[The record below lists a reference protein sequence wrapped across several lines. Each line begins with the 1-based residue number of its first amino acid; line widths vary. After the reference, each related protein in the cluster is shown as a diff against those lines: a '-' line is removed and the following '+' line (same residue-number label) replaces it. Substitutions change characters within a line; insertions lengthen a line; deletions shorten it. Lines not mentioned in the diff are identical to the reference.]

1 MTHAADHRP
10 ALAML
15 FEQMADAVYLLDPAT
30 SKVLWGNR
38 AAWDSLGLTADEV
51 LNHSVLS
58 LQMDVTGL
66 PQWSEIA
73 AVIRRA
79 APYTFVGR
87 HRHAL
92 GHEVPVEVSTTC
104 FVDGGREYFL
114 SVARD
119 ISRRLALE
127 AELNQRE
134 KQLWFALNEATD
146 GLWDWNIPAGEVFFS
161 PQLKR
166 MLGYGP
172 DEMPPSLET
181 WTRNVHPDDAPRVMA
196 RLQEHLA
203 GRRQRY
209 EAEYRLRCRN
219 GDYLWVEDRGRVCER
234 DEQGMPTRVVGMVQ
248 DVTAR
253 HEAQEELRSHR
264 EHLEELVL
272 ERTAALSEAK
282 SAAEA
287 ASQAK
292 SRFLANMSHELRTPL
307 AGVIGLAGLA
317 LQQTQ
322 DPHLRDPLGKIEQ
335 ASQHLLSLINDILD
349 LSKIEAERMT
359 LDAEPFELGSVLDSV
374 YHLSAHRAQA
384 KGLALQIDI
393 EPSLARQAVVGDA
406 LRLKQV
412 LLNLVDNAI
421 KFTPQGRIVVSL
433 RQDAPGSDGT
443 DADGALRLRGEVVDS
458 GIGVSPDILPRLFQP
473 FEQADGSTTRCHG
486 GTGLGLTISRQLLQ
500 MMGGE
505 IGLEGAPVR
514 GTRVWFTLGLP
525 LALTAPA
532 AAHPQAPHALPE
544 SLLALRARHTG
555 RRVLVAEDD
564 PVSAEVCC
572 ALLQQ
577 AGLRPEVV
585 ADGQA
590 ARDLAQRQAYDLLL
604 MDMQMPRMGGL
615 EATQQIRA
623 AGASRARPIIA
634 LTANAFEDDQRRC
647 LAAGMDGY
655 LTKPVEPARL
665 YTVLCEQLDRA
676 LGAPAIT
683 SRSR

>member
-1 MTHAADHRP
+1 MKPPADHRP
-10 ALAML
+10 ALATL
-15 FEQMADAVYLLDPAT
+15 FEQMSDAVYLLDPAT

-38 AAWDSLGLTADEV
+38 AAWESLGLTADEV

-87 HRHAL
+87 HRHAQ

-104 FVDGGREYFL
+104 FVEGGQEYFL

-181 WTRNVHPDDAPRVMA
+181 WTRNVHPDDAPQVMA
-196 RLQEHLA
+196 RLQDHLA

-209 EAEYRLRCRN
+209 EAVYRLRCRN
-219 GDYLWVEDRGRVCER
+219 GDHLWVEDRGRVCER
-234 DEQGMPTRVVGMVQ
+234 DDQGAPTRVVGMVQ

-253 HEAQEELRSHR
+253 HDAQEELRRHR
-264 EHLEELVL
+264 EHLEELVQ

-282 SAAEA
+282 AAAEA

-317 LQQTQ
+317 LQAAQ
-322 DPHLRDPLGKIEQ
+322 PPGLRDQLGKIEQ

-349 LSKIEAERMT
+349 LSKIEAERMV
-359 LDAEPFELGSVLDSV
+359 LEAEPFVLGSVIDSV
-374 YHLSAHRAQA
+374 YHLSAHRAHA
-384 KGLALQIDI
+384 KGLALQVDID
-393 EPSLARQAVVGDA
+393 PTLARQPVVGDA

-421 KFTPQGRIVVSL
+421 KFTPQGQVTVTLTQGHAAEDGSL
-433 RQDAPGSDGT
+433 W
-443 DADGALRLRGEVVDS
+443 LLGEVRDS
-458 GIGVSPDILPRLFQP
+458 GIGVSPELHPRLFQP
-473 FEQADGSTTRCHG
+473 FEQADGSTSRRHG
-486 GTGLGLTISRQLLQ
+486 GTGLGLTISRQLVR
-500 MMGGE
+500 MMGGD
-505 IGLEGAPVR
+505 IGLESAPAQ
-514 GTRVWFTLGLP
+514 GTRVWFTLRLP
-525 LALTAPA
+525 VASGASAAARVEATDTAPA
-532 AAHPQAPHALPE
+532 
-544 SLLALRARHTG
+544 SLQVLRARHAG

-572 ALLQQ
+572 ALLRQ
-577 AGLRPEVV
+577 AGLQPEL
-585 ADGQA
+585 ATDGQVAWDMA
-590 ARDLAQRQAYDLLL
+590 AWQTYDLLL

-623 AGASRARPIIA
+623 AGACRDAPIVA

-647 LAAGMDGY
+647 LAAGMDAY
-655 LTKPVEPARL
+655 LTKPVDPARL
-665 YTVLCEQLDRA
+665 YSVLCEQLDRA
-676 LGAPAIT
+676 SSGA
-683 SRSR
+683 